1 MNYFSM
7 DLPRRLDKGDV
18 LRSRSKKGYALII
31 PGFDDHSFLEILD
44 SAITQTKG
52 LDSKEKVLELTK
64 FVRKE
69 IEYENVFKGKRLTM
83 LSESIK
89 LRKGVCKEKAAIL
102 QMLLRQSGFD
112 SFYMKGF
119 VKTPSRTGAHAWV
132 EVNLH
137 NNVYIADP
145 TIGYFRTR

>member
-1 MNYFSM
+1 ME
-7 DLPRRLDKGDV
+7 LDG
-18 LRSRSKKGYALII
+18 
-31 PGFDDHSFLEILD
+31 
-44 SAITQTKG
+44 
-52 LDSKEKVLELTK
+52 KEKVLELTK

-69 IEYENVFKGKRLTM
+69 IEYENIFKGKRLTM

-102 QMLLRQSGFD
+102 QMLLRHGGFD
-112 SFYMKGF
+112 SFYVKGF
-119 VKTPSRTGAHAWV
+119 VKTPTKKSSHAWV

-137 NNVYIADP
+137 NDVYIADP